1 MPMRIV
7 SVTVG
12 LATAL
17 LLVIIAG
24 RLPTADAT
32 GVAMGVIALP
42 AQVRVAAAIPTPT
55 TTTTAPRSTPTT
67 APSLSAIIRSSTTT
81 TPSAPAAATA
91 PSPPV
96 VTTPTS
102 TTIPPVTTP
111 TSTTI
116 KPFHDAEF
124 AARLFSLANNAR
136 SSAGVPL
143 LDWSGDLARHA
154 AAWAKHLGE
163 VGALG
168 HSNLNSLLSNGW
180 TSVGEN
186 VAMGHPIPAAMH
198 QGWMAS
204 AGHRSN
210 LLNPAFTH
218 VGIAVWVDSAGTT
231 WGVQVL
237 GS

>member
-7 SVTVG
+7 SVTVA
-12 LATAL
+12 LAGFL
-17 LLVIIAG
+17 FLVFIAG
-24 RLPTADAT
+24 RLPSNTPP

-42 AQVRVAAAIPTPT
+42 TQVRVAAARPTPT
-55 TTTTAPRSTPTT
+55 TTSTAPRSTPTT
-67 APSLSAIIRSSTTT
+67 APSLSAMIPSPTT
-81 TPSAPAAATA
+81 TPAATTA
-91 PSPPV
+91 QDPSV
-96 VTTPTS
+96 VTTTTS
-102 TTIPPVTTP
+102 TTIPAATT
-111 TSTTI
+111 TSKAATE
-116 KPFHDAEF
+116 PFHDAEY
-124 AARLFSLANNAR
+124 ASRLFSLANGAR
-136 SSAGVPL
+136 SSAGVPS
-143 LDWSGDLARHA
+143 LDWSGDLAGHA

-186 VAMGHPIPAAMH
+186 VAMGHPIPTAMH

-231 WGVQVL
+231 WGVQVF